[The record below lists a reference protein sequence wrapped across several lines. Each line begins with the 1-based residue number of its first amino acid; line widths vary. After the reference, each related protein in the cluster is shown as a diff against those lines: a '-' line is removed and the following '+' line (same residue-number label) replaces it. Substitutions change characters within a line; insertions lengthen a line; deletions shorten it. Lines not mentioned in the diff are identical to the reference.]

1 MTVRFPDQYPSLRE
15 VDGLSDTAFRLAVTS
30 VFWAATNSTDGVV
43 PAEDLGL
50 VCARVRAPERFAA
63 ECVRRGAWH
72 DARHDCGSEHCPA
85 PVDVDGWVIH
95 DYWREQ
101 PTSADAEAC
110 ETAKSQGG
118 RRGNHE
124 RWHVK
129 KGIRKAGCEFCH
141 PPDPPSHDR
150 SDSDRISDSLP
161 TPRSSSD
168 FDFDFGSQVVNQSS
182 KSDARARDDA
192 EAIIAAVVKAA
203 EAKTGSPVTAEQ
215 ARSAIAVIRQ
225 RAGSAAIASP
235 VRYFTEAIGK
245 EPDIWPLLLAGKL
258 AAIEAEDAGVPGWCG
273 DCDQQTR
280 QLDRYGDN
288 PKRCPDCHPEPRART
303 A

>member
-1 MTVRFPDQYPSLRE
+1 VTVRFPDQYPSLRE

-95 DYWREQ
+95 DYWKEQ
-101 PTSADAEAC
+101 PTAADAEAC
-110 ETAKSQGG
+110 ETAKSDGG
-118 RRGNHE
+118 RLGNHK
-124 RWHVK
+124 RWHVR
-129 KGIRKAGCEFCH
+129 KGIRKDGCEFCH

-150 SDSDRISDSLP
+150 SGSDRICESVAN
-161 TPRSSSD
+161 PRSSSD

-192 EAIIAAVVKAA
+192 EAIIAAVIEAA

-225 RAGSAAIASP
+225 RAASAGVAIASP

-245 EPDIWPLLLAGKL
+245 EPDAWALLLADAL
-258 AAIEAEDAGVPGWCG
+258 NDAERVMPALDGTHRYDP
-273 DCDQQTR
+273 DPETR
-280 QLDRYGDN
+280 SCRA
-288 PKRCPDCHPEPRART
+288 CHAPEVDSRHRRRT